1 MLYIDNLVIIAQK
14 LEEFGAVFAEWKI
27 CMESKG
33 LRVNLAKTKVDHRD
47 VSQGQTFTSDK
58 RPCGVCFKGVA
69 FHSIFCNDCAND

>member
-1 MLYIDNLVIIAQK
+1 
-14 LEEFGAVFAEWKI
+14 
-27 CMESKG
+27 MESKG